1 MAKFQTIGKGMD
13 DYLASLGN
21 LLYRA
26 DGIGGKA
33 VYEGAKIVADKLRSN
48 IEALPVH
55 TGPVKGRRDPFQV
68 EKDGMLAGLGIAK
81 MRNDG
86 GFINVKIGM
95 DGYDDHITDRYP
107 QGHPNAMIARTINT
121 GSTWMKRCPFINNA
135 VTATRSAAEEKMKEV
150 IEKGI
155 AETMRD

>member
-55 TGPVKGRRDPFQV
+55 TGPVKGSRDPFQV

-121 GSTWMKRCPFINNA
+121 GSTWMKRYPFINNA